1 MIVGVLLA
9 AGAGSRFGSDKLLHR
24 LADGTPIAVASAIR
38 LRAACTRVVAVV
50 RPGSDELARLL
61 RAQRCEVIECAQAGN
76 GMGHTLAAAVSAS
89 SDADGWL
96 VALADMP
103 FIAARS
109 YQAVIEL
116 LYQGAQLAA
125 IGYQGKRGHPVGFA
139 ARWLP
144 DLLALTGD
152 QGARTLLSSH
162 SSELV
167 WRDGDDAG
175 VLRDIDRPADLS
187 SEKT

>member
-24 LADGTPIAVASAIR
+24 LPDGTPIAVASAIR

-61 RAQRCEVIECAQAGN
+61 LAQGCEVIECTQAGN
-76 GMGHTLAAAVSAS
+76 GMGHTLAAGVAAS
-89 SDADGWL
+89 SDASGWL

-116 LYQGAQLAA
+116 LDQGAQLAA
-125 IGYQGKRGHPVGFA
+125 TGYQGRRGHPVGFA
-139 ARWLP
+139 ACWLP
-144 DLLALTGD
+144 DLIALSGD
-152 QGARTLLSSH
+152 EGARAILFRH
-162 SSELV
+162 SKDLV

-175 VLRDIDRPADLS
+175 VLMDVDRPTDLPPG
-187 SEKT
+187 

>member
-24 LADGTPIAVASAIR
+24 LADGTPIAVASAIG
-38 LRAACTRVVAVV
+38 LRAACARVVAVV

-61 RAQRCEVIECAQAGN
+61 LAQRCEVIECAQAGN
-76 GMGHTLAAAVSAS
+76 GMGHTLAAGVAAS
-89 SDADGWL
+89 RDAGGWL

-109 YQAVIEL
+109 YHAVIGHL
-116 LYQGAQLAA
+116 DQGAQLAA
-125 IGYQGKRGHPVGFA
+125 TGYQGKRGHPVGFA

-144 DLLALTGD
+144 ELLALTGD

-162 SSELV
+162 GSELI

-175 VLRDIDRPADLS
+175 VLKDIDRPTDLLS
-187 SEKT
+187 GKN